1 MADWATIASVGTAA
15 GTMVLGLAT
24 FASVRSANRAART
37 AERSL
42 QVGLRPVLMP
52 SRPQDPEERISWADG
67 HRTTLAPGAAYV
79 GVQDGVVYL
88 AMALRNAGAGLAV
101 LRRWRLDVGRPNLP
115 IQDHADPSSFRPL
128 RRDIY
133 IPANDTGFWQGVIR
147 DPEDP
152 LRAEVAAA
160 IDDDIPLTVEIL
172 YGDHEGGQPTISL
185 FAMQREDGG
194 EGLIASVGRHW
205 LLDPQDERF
214 LQR

>member
-67 HRTTLAPGAAYV
+67 HATTVAPGAAYAW
-79 GVQDGVVYL
+79 VQDGVVYL
-88 AMALRNAGAGLAV
+88 AIALRNAGAGLAV
-101 LRRWRLDVGRPNLP
+101 LRGWHVDTGRPSSP
-115 IQDHADPSSFRPL
+115 IKGHADPSTFRPM

-147 DPEDP
+147 EREDP
-152 LRAEVAAA
+152 LRAELAAA
-160 IDDDIPLTVEIL
+160 IERGTPLTAEIL
-172 YGDHEGGQPTISL
+172 YGDHEGGLPTISL
-185 FAMQREDGG
+185 FAIDHEEGG

-205 LLDPQDERF
+205 LLDPQDEQF

>member
-1 MADWATIASVGTAA
+1 MADWATIGSVGTAA

-52 SRPQDPEERISWADG
+52 SRPQDPEERIGWAHG
-67 HRTTLAPGAAYV
+67 HGTTLAPGAGYARV
-79 GVQDGVVYL
+79 EDGVVYL

-101 LRRWRLDVGRPNLP
+101 LRRWHVAVGRPVSP
-115 IQDHADPSSFRPL
+115 VRDHSDPSSFRAL
-128 RRDIY
+128 RRDLY

-147 DPEDP
+147 EPEDP
-152 LRAEVAAA
+152 LRSELAAA
-160 IDDDIPLTVEIL
+160 IDRDSPLTVEIL
-172 YGDHEGGQPTISL
+172 YGDHEGGQPTITL
-185 FAMQREDGG
+185 FAMQRDDNGG
-194 EGLIASVGRHW
+194 ALIASVGRHW
-205 LLDPQDERF
+205 LLDPQYERF